1 MMEPMQYE
9 VVTDQ
14 VPLGEGPVWCPDG
27 TLVVSLISPGALVRI
42 EPASGKLEKIVSLP
56 GGANSAQL
64 ADDGGFVVTNNGGI
78 DFTVFADALRLEA
91 GKIPYRPGPPGLQRV
106 APDGGVSVLAHEGL
120 QAPND
125 LIVAPDGTI
134 YFTDPPPHG
143 GMRGG
148 PGAEGRF
155 WSYANGELRLL
166 ARGFKYDNGVALS
179 PEGRLLIVEAQG
191 LLWIDPADGKREW
204 WIEELPGESPGDGF
218 AFDVEGR
225 LYCACPMDHCIRVFD
240 RDAKQ
245 IDQIDLGP
253 GAYPTN
259 CCFGGADRCTL
270 FTTELAP
277 GRVCAVEGLPSP
289 GLPLTPW
296 PTP

>member
-1 MMEPMQYE
+1 MKYE
-9 VVTDQ
+9 VVSAE

-42 EPASGKLEKIVSLP
+42 EPATGKLAKIVALA

-78 DFTVFADALRLEA
+78 DFTVFSDALGLDA
-91 GKIPYRPGPPGLQRV
+91 SKIAYRPGPPGLQRV
-106 APDGGVSVLAHEGL
+106 APDGSVTVLAQDGL

-125 LIVAPDGTI
+125 LVVARDGTI

-143 GMRGG
+143 GMRSPGG
-148 PGAEGRF
+148 EGRL
-155 WSYANGELRLL
+155 WRYARDGSLQLV

-191 LLWIDPADGKREW
+191 LLWIDPATGEREW

-225 LYCACPMDHCIRVFD
+225 LYCACPVDHCIRVFD
-240 RDAKQ
+240 RDGRQ
-245 IDQIDLGP
+245 LDVIELGDR
-253 GAYPTN
+253 AYPTN
-259 CCFGGADRCTL
+259 CCFGGTDRRTL

-277 GRVCAVEGLPSP
+277 GRVCAVEGLPSA
-289 GLPLTPW
+289 GLPLVPW
-296 PTP
+296 PTR